1 MKTATTELL
10 SHRFVNMSTTK
21 LNLLE
26 HWYSYH
32 MIHISDG
39 IGTLLHV
46 WPDRVEF
53 MGFSLGPTENSFIF
67 LWVFD
72 IHVPSNF
79 WMWGDSKLFEL
90 KSGFKVF

>member
-53 MGFSLGPTENSFIF
+53 MWFLFRPNRKQFYISLGF
-67 LWVFD
+67 
-72 IHVPSNF
+72 
-79 WMWGDSKLFEL
+79 
-90 KSGFKVF
+90 